1 MAFHYVARGLIR
13 DGGHILLV
21 RAIGDNMT
29 FLPGGHIEFGESAPV
44 ALARELFEEAS
55 INANVGAFIGAAE
68 NEWFLNGQPQ
78 AEINLLFEVET
89 GLSHRN
95 PIASNEAYLE
105 FFWVPC
111 KDIEYWNLF
120 PESLRQLV
128 KQNRLPKQAF
138 WGTGISLKSE

>member
-21 RAIGDNMT
+21 RAIGDTMT

-44 ALARELFEEAS
+44 ALARELREEAS
-55 INANVGAFIGAAE
+55 IAAKVGAFVGAAE
-68 NEWFLNGQPQ
+68 NEWFLGGQLQ
-78 AEINLLFEVET
+78 AEINLIFDVET
-89 GLSHRN
+89 DLSHHETVV
-95 PIASNEAYLE
+95 SNEAHLE

-111 KDIEYWNLF
+111 EEIEYWNLF

-128 KQNRLPKQAF
+128 KQNSLPKYAF

>member
-13 DGGHILLV
+13 EGGHVLLV

-89 GLSHRN
+89 GLSHRD
-95 PIASNEAYLE
+95 PIASNEAHLE

-111 KDIEYWNLF
+111 EDIECWNLF

-128 KQNRLPKQAF
+128 KQNRLPKPAF